1 MSNRPLDNIVWHLRE
16 LVAVDQTA
24 AATDRELL
32 RRFVQQQDDAA
43 FTALVQRHGPMV
55 LSVCRRVLRH
65 VHDAE
70 DACQVAFL
78 VLARKAGSI
87 RRSESLGSWLHG
99 VAFRAAANLKRQVAR
114 RHARETAAVDVAQQ
128 PDPGDVSW
136 REVRAVLDEELRHL
150 PTRYQAPLVLCYL
163 EGKTRDEAAQEL
175 GWSTGTLRGR
185 LERGR
190 DLLRTRLAR
199 RGLMLSASLLAT
211 QLTGNVSAAL
221 PATRWVEM
229 ARAAVSVAAPGAAPA
244 AGVVSARVTTVMQ
257 EVMQAMW
264 VAKLKTAAVIVAAVS
279 LVGIGAGLFA
289 GGALTA
295 QSASAEGPAPGQGA
309 SPAAGGSDDKGIAPR
324 PAPGAA
330 QPDNPQ
336 ELARQKAQSRLNLK
350 SLALAMHNYAD
361 AYGHLPAP
369 AIYADDGQQQGGGVS
384 SGGMRGAPPGNFGR
398 GGARVPGSGVAAPRP
413 IGLPPGSGG
422 ASGGPPGLML
432 PGGRPGGG
440 PGMMGRGGPPATKQG
455 KALLSWRVA
464 ILPFIGEDQLYK
476 QFKLDE
482 PWDSP
487 HNKKLLGKI
496 PKVFADPT
504 GRARDASATY
514 YQVFVGPHAAFEK
527 HQFLSFPASFPDGT
541 SNTILIVEAANPVPW
556 TKPEDLHFAP
566 DEPVP
571 ELGGLFPGIF
581 HAAFAD
587 GAVHTISK
595 KIDPVTLK
603 YAIMRDD
610 GQPINLEPY
619 TVPASRRTAALK
631 EQNDHLRQELRQ
643 EQERLQRLQKEKS
656 LLQELEDNAEIQR
669 LEKERQDLEA
679 RLRKSRDEAD
689 RLKGEIERL
698 KRSSDKR
705 PDERRR

>member
-32 RRFVQQQDDAA
+32 RRFVQQQDEAA

-70 DACQVAFL
+70 DACQAAFL

-114 RHARETAAVDVAQQ
+114 RHAHETAAVDVAQQ
-128 PDPGDVSW
+128 ADPGDVSW

-150 PTRYQAPLVLCYL
+150 PAHYQAPLVLCYL

-211 QLTGNVSAAL
+211 QLTGDVSAAL
-221 PATRWVEM
+221 PATQWVEM
-229 ARAAVSVAAPGAAPA
+229 ARAAVSVAAPGAVPA
-244 AGVVSARVTTVMQ
+244 AGVVSARVTTVMR

-279 LVGIGAGLFA
+279 LLGIGAGLFA

-309 SPAAGGSDDKGIAPR
+309 SPAAGGSDDKVTSPR

-350 SLALAMHNYAD
+350 SLALAMHNYNNT
-361 AYGHLPAP
+361 YGHFPAP
-369 AIYADDGQQQGGGVS
+369 AIYADDRQQQGGGMP
-384 SGGMRGAPPGNFGR
+384 SGGMPGAPPGNIGR
-398 GGARVPGSGVAAPRP
+398 GGPSLPGSGIAAP
-413 IGLPPGSGG
+413 PPVGFPAGPGG
-422 ASGGPPGLML
+422 ASGGPPGSIFSPFGQA
-432 PGGRPGGG
+432 PG
-440 PGMMGRGGPPATKQG
+440 GRGGPPATKQG

-464 ILPFIGEDQLYK
+464 ILPFLGEDQLYK
-476 QFKLDE
+476 QFKLNE

-487 HNKKLLGKI
+487 HNKKLLSKI
-496 PKVFADPT
+496 PKIFADPT
-504 GRARDASATY
+504 GRAHDSFATY

-527 HQFLSFPASFPDGT
+527 HQFLGIASFIDGT

-556 TKPEDLHFAP
+556 TKPEDLPFAP
-566 DEPVP
+566 DEPIP

-587 GAVHTISK
+587 GSVHAISK
-595 KIDPVTLK
+595 KIDPTTLR

-610 GQPINLEPY
+610 GYPNNLEPY

-631 EQNDHLRQELRQ
+631 EQNDRLRQELRQ

-656 LLQELEDNAEIQR
+656 FLQELEDNAEIQR
-669 LEKERQDLEA
+669 LEKERQDLNA
-679 RLRKSRDEAD
+679 RLRKARDEAD
-689 RLKGEIERL
+689 RLKEEIERL
-698 KRSSDKR
+698 KGSSDKR
-705 PDERRR
+705 PDERRK